1 MSSLFTVFNAPD
13 GCQRGTHTS
22 DGCTGSHIRSHPK
35 WDIGA
40 RFDRIKHPFKNLV
53 SFLYNSNYFLGE
65 KCLKA
70 NTCNYFLGEK
80 CLKANT

>member
-1 MSSLFTVFNAPD
+1 MS
-13 GCQRGTHTS
+13 
-22 DGCTGSHIRSHPK
+22 
-35 WDIGA
+35 
-40 RFDRIKHPFKNLV
+40 FDRIKHPFKNLV